1 MRIGRLEEN
10 PIIVTDHVK
19 PSRPDFKVVGV
30 FNAGVAAIHDEI
42 ILLLRVAEMPVHVP
56 GNHIA
61 VPVLNEQDGTL
72 EVKHLSKDDPRYN
85 FEDSRVVKEQGR
97 YAYLTSMS
105 HLRVARSRDGVRFVI
120 DGQPSLFPIDEA
132 EAWGIED
139 PRITQ
144 LGNRYY
150 ITYSA
155 VSPKGVAVRLAVTED
170 FRRFERLGLILPP
183 ENKDAAIFPGQ
194 IDGKYFMLHRPVP
207 KSIGS
212 PEMWIA
218 ESPDLLHWGNH
229 RYLIGLR
236 EHSWDN
242 GRIGGGAVPF
252 LTNEGWLELY
262 HGADMNDRYCMG
274 AVLLDRKDPGKVL
287 ARSRVP
293 VLMPETDYEM
303 NGFFGGVVFSC
314 GVLPMDQTVRMYY
327 GAADEV
333 MACADLSLE
342 DIYRT
347 F

>member
-10 PIIVTDHVK
+10 PIISTNHVK

-30 FNAGVAAIHDEI
+30 FNAGVAAINDEI
-42 ILLLRVAEMPVHVP
+42 VLLLRVAEMPVHVP
-56 GNHIA
+56 GNYIA

-72 EVKHLSKDDPRYN
+72 EIKYLNKNDPRYN
-85 FEDSRVVKEQGR
+85 YEDSRVVKEQGR
-97 YAYLTSMS
+97 YAYLTSIS
-105 HLRVARSRDGVRFVI
+105 HLRVARSKDGVRFVI
-120 DGQPSLFPIDEA
+120 DEHPSLFPIDA
-132 EAWGIED
+132 EETWGIED

-155 VSPKGVAVRLAVTED
+155 VSPKGVAVRLAVTDD
-170 FRRFERLGLILPP
+170 FHNFERLGLILPP
-183 ENKDAAIFPGQ
+183 ENKDVAIFPGK
-194 IDGKYFMLHRPVP
+194 IEGKYFMLHRPVP

-218 ESPDLLHWGNH
+218 ESPDLMHWGNH
-229 RYLIGLR
+229 RFLIGLS
-236 EHSWDN
+236 EQSWDN

-252 LTNEGWLELY
+252 LTNDGWLELY
-262 HGADMNDRYCMG
+262 HGADVNDRYCMG

-314 GVLPMDQTVRMYY
+314 GVLLMDQTVRMYY